1 MSLFSKN
8 LEKVTVQLKSKHQF
22 QTAGFIIAKQK
33 GFYKE
38 LDLDVKLIEQKIGEN
53 TLNKVFE
60 ERVTF
65 GGVENTAVVLET
77 VKGKPFVALMALFQ
91 KTPYVLVGLKSS
103 GIKDIEDL
111 DKKVLAVNGHED
123 ISILAMLKVFDTK
136 YEEHDLIYNEHAL
149 LTNHVHMKPTYSVNR
164 LFDYKEKGLDL
175 ITIDPKDHGFEF
187 YGGDILFTS
196 KSVIK
201 DKPEMVRKFYEATI
215 KGWKYAFE
223 NIDETVDL
231 IYKNF
236 NTLNRTKKSL
246 YYEANKIKKLSEYG
260 QSFGEIDLE
269 KLQAISLL
277 YSFVKKREI

>member
-91 KTPYVLVGLKSS
+91 KNSLC
-103 GIKDIEDL
+103 
-111 DKKVLAVNGHED
+111 
-123 ISILAMLKVFDTK
+123 IS
-136 YEEHDLIYNEHAL
+136 
-149 LTNHVHMKPTYSVNR
+149 
-164 LFDYKEKGLDL
+164 
-175 ITIDPKDHGFEF
+175 
-187 YGGDILFTS
+187 
-196 KSVIK
+196 
-201 DKPEMVRKFYEATI
+201 
-215 KGWKYAFE
+215 
-223 NIDETVDL
+223 
-231 IYKNF
+231 
-236 NTLNRTKKSL
+236 RTKIFR
-246 YYEANKIKKLSEYG
+246 NKRYRR
-260 QSFGEIDLE
+260 F
-269 KLQAISLL
+269 
-277 YSFVKKREI
+277 R